1 MKKSKPSVKTKLIY
15 GVIVI
20 GPIAVIIIVLVKLV
34 EILEKVA
41 KAVGLH
47 STFGAGLAIFLS
59 LVLLLVI
66 CYGVGVLVHT
76 QIGSLSFN
84 KFEKSVLL
92 QIPGYS
98 IISNIL
104 KGFAEEKVESY
115 LPALIQLG
123 QEGTGVLGFV
133 MEKNDNDTITVF
145 VPSVPAITIG
155 SLHIVERKRVTF
167 LEASHLEIVN
177 CITEWGVG
185 SNKFISRIKTD

>member
-1 MKKSKPSVKTKLIY
+1 MKKSEPSVKTKLIY
-15 GVIVI
+15 GAIVI
-20 GPIAVIIIVLVKLV
+20 GTIAVIIIVLVKLV
-34 EILEKVA
+34 EIQEKVA

-47 STFGAGLAIFLS
+47 STFGASLAIILS
-59 LVLLLVI
+59 LVLLLAI

-76 QIGSLSFN
+76 QLGALSFN

-104 KGFAEEKVESY
+104 KGFAEEQVESY